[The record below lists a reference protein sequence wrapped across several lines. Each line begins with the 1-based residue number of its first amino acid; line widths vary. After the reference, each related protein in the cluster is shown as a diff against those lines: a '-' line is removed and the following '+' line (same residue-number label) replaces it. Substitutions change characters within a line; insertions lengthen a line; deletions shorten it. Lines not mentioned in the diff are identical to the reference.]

1 MLYTKEADIDKLV
14 SNREPK
20 LIEAGIIDWI
30 VNLSEEEE
38 EK

>member
-14 SNREPK
+14 SNRKPK
-20 LIEAGIIDWI
+20 LIEAAIIDWI
-30 VNLSEEEE
+30 VNLREEE

>member
-14 SNREPK
+14 SNRESK

-30 VNLSEEEE
+30 VNLRE
-38 EK
+38 EKEEK